1 MNYTDLEKMAKSVL
15 SKAYFGVR
23 PSVAIV
29 LGTGL
34 GALTDKIVVEARV
47 QYSEIKGMP
56 VSTVQGHNGAF
67 VFGWINDI
75 PVVVMEGRVHYYEG
89 YTMEQVVLSIRLMR
103 LMGAEVLFLSNAS
116 GGINAEYRAGDL
128 MVIKDHISS
137 FVPSPLIGANI
148 DELGVRFP
156 DMSEVYDKELINII
170 DNTATSLDIGLRHGV
185 YVQLGG
191 PNFETP
197 AEVDMLRGLGA
208 DAVGMSTAVEA
219 MAAKHCGMRVCGI
232 SCVTNSSGSSDTHE
246 EVQAAAAR
254 VEQSFVTLVRTSI
267 INMKKQG
274 VLNIEG

>member
-89 YTMEQVVLSIRLMR
+89 YTMEQVVLPIRLMK

-219 MAAKHCGMRVCGI
+219 MAAKHCGMKVCGI